1 MRSIL
6 SDVRACWITNR
17 LLMRTR
23 DLLPRRST
31 IPAMTSANEN
41 EIFLDEQEIN
51 LSKEGLIEL
60 VIDYI
65 KIGKDTGRIVLNTD
79 FDDLN
84 NKQKTLVILFA
95 EKLRSEYMDE
105 RYNGDGYLSPNKIS
119 DLCETKI
126 EAIYPSI
133 RKLEQRGLLSY
144 DSETGRY
151 CINPEPEKITEARQ
165 IVAEA
170 GTE

>member
-1 MRSIL
+1 MWSIL
-6 SDVRACWITNR
+6 SDIRACWITNS

-31 IPAMTSANEN
+31 VSGMTSANGN
-41 EIFLDEQEIN
+41 EIFLDEEEVN

-65 KIGKDTGRIVLNTD
+65 KIGKDTGRIVLNAD
-79 FDDLN
+79 FDGLN
-84 NKQKTLVILFA
+84 NTQKILVILFA
-95 EKLRSEYMDE
+95 EKLRSNHMGIYDGDE
-105 RYNGDGYLSPNKIS
+105 YLSPNKIS
-119 DLCETKI
+119 ELSETKI
-126 EAIYPSI
+126 EVLYPSI

-151 CINPEPEKITEARQ
+151 CINPEPEKITEARR
-165 IVAEA
+165 IVADA
-170 GTE
+170 GKK